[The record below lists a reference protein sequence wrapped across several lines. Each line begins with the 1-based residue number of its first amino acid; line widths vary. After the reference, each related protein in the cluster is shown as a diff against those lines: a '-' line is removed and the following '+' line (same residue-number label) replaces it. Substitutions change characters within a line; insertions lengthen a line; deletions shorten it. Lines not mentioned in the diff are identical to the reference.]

1 MTIAQVSRKY
11 GISADTLRYYE
22 RIGLIPAVHRTA
34 GGIRDYTPEDCNW
47 VELAKCMRAAGMQVE
62 ALAAYVAL
70 FQQGEETFQARKR
83 LLIEQ
88 RDRLLERREEIQRG
102 IDRLEG
108 KIAGYERIFTPLE
121 RRMRAD
127 GAGIDPSS
135 AE

>member
-1 MTIAQVSRKY
+1 MTIAEVSRKY
-11 GISADTLRYYE
+11 DISADTLRYYE
-22 RIGLIPAVHRTA
+22 RIGLIPTVHRTA

-62 ALAAYVAL
+62 ALIEYVAL
-70 FQQGEETFQARKR
+70 FQRGEETFGARKQ

-102 IDRLEG
+102 IDRLNG
-108 KIAGYERIFTPLE
+108 KIAGYERIFAPLE
-121 RRMRAD
+121 RKMRGD
-127 GAGIDPSS
+127 PAGIDAPR